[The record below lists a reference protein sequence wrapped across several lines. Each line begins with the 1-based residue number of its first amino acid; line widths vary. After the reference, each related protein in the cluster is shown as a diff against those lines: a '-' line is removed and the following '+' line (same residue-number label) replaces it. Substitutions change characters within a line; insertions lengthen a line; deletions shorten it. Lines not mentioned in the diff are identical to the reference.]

1 MQKLLIFL
9 VIIFLIGLFF
19 KSWLYY
25 LRKKF
30 TKHFEHTMHGREGM
44 VNKGKMVKCSACST
58 YFPTAEAVEKKIGG
72 KQLLFCSDEC
82 MKNYNKQ

>member
-1 MQKLLIFL
+1 
-9 VIIFLIGLFF
+9 
-19 KSWLYY
+19 
-25 LRKKF
+25 
-30 TKHFEHTMHGREGM
+30 MHGREGM